1 MSSPMKERKP
11 KKPHYIPRPP
21 GKPFKYHC
29 FQCPFTCN
37 EKSHLFNHMKY
48 DLCKNSLSLLSKPL
62 KSATH
67 SSPMET
73 SRGTMTSETL
83 PHNSVS
89 VQINDDSKGSTHIQ
103 HRDTHVSMLNN
114 EKRSDTPEKEV
125 ISPTEKIPKMHADES
140 KTESLSNSGG
150 GQYNLSTL
158 KTDDSCEK
166 EGQET
171 TTHSSA
177 FSPISTFQEEVTST
191 TDKPERSAPYPV
203 PHIYNPVPIRKTS
216 SFLSGRQSLDRKLQN
231 QAKETGTLC
240 QSPEYPAY
248 TIPYHLYPVHPHYS
262 PYILPGSFYDHPLA
276 PQIPPYIMETL
287 RGQPLLPGQPLPFH
301 SFSRFHTAEQYY
313 RFFNSTPSVSYSMYH
328 LPDQSSLTCPRYPE
342 MGHRIMGVHRE
353 FLGTE
358 RNDSFQNSNHNFDP
372 YTLAQREYLF
382 GQGQL
387 LRAGVRVSQENKEVQ
402 MSPRVGCSAAGS
414 PDQPNTPDHPQKPLN
429 ASETGDPHSQSVT
442 SNAPQ
447 LSAKDRSVQDYSTDP
462 SESSTSGPAE
472 DKTVRDGDLTPLNL
486 STKEKIIVTTPV
498 LPNTW
503 EHPLERPLNLSHK
516 LCSSSPHSQPQ
527 PQDPLHIKDTIEGIM
542 DTPAERGQDRDYTD
556 EQKQTAAFALCQLA
570 QGNLPDRMQSSET
583 NAYFNK
589 DASVGAGN
597 DLSNSGITSAAVLNN
612 HISSKPADTSLD
624 QDSSQKTGHIE
635 LDSPEPDNAN
645 STSEPLNLESA
656 IADNSP
662 PYSTKIAALPSKPEA
677 KSQMKVTRYE
687 ARKVK
692 RKSDSAPSSRVLRK
706 RLRRC

>member
-73 SRGTMTSETL
+73 
-83 PHNSVS
+83 N
-89 VQINDDSKGSTHIQ
+89 
-103 HRDTHVSMLNN
+103 
-114 EKRSDTPEKEV
+114 
-125 ISPTEKIPKMHADES
+125 ES
-140 KTESLSNSGG
+140 KTESLSNS
-150 GQYNLSTL
+150 
-158 KTDDSCEK
+158 
-166 EGQET
+166 GQET

-216 SFLSGRQSLDRKLQN
+216 SFLS
-231 QAKETGTLC
+231 GTLC

-358 RNDSFQNSNHNFDP
+358 RND
-372 YTLAQREYLF
+372 T
-382 GQGQL
+382 
-387 LRAGVRVSQENKEVQ
+387 GVRVSQENKEVQ

>member
-1 MSSPMKERKP
+1 MFETRQDSPMKERKP

-125 ISPTEKIPKMHADES
+125 ISPTEKIPKMH
-140 KTESLSNSGG
+140 
-150 GQYNLSTL
+150 
-158 KTDDSCEK
+158 

-216 SFLSGRQSLDRKLQN
+216 SFL
-231 QAKETGTLC
+231 
-240 QSPEYPAY
+240 PEYPAY

-342 MGHRIMGVHRE
+342 MGHRIMG
-353 FLGTE
+353 
-358 RNDSFQNSNHNFDP
+358 
-372 YTLAQREYLF
+372 YLF

-462 SESSTSGPAE
+462 SERPSNVYFCFLFNSSTSGPAE

-486 STKEKIIVTTPV
+486 STKEKII
-498 LPNTW
+498 
-503 EHPLERPLNLSHK
+503 HPLERPLNLSHK